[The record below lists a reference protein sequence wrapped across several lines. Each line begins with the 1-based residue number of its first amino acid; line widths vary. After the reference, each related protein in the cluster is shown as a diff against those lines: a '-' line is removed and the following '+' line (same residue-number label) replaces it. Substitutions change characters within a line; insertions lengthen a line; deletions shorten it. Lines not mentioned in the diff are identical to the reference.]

1 MPVGSP
7 ARMSRKPGRAN
18 SPRSLAF
25 SKIFEESEKLRNSP
39 TGIPQPSAEILRI
52 MMNTI
57 TPTKKQLLVFGC
69 GLSVILSFICDRLFV
84 KYGWGIGNWILISSA
99 IGFLLTTIVNY
110 QWLKPVYIRWMWVAQ
125 KIGHV
130 TTTVIMIILF
140 CLVFIP
146 VGILLRIL
154 KKDFLNRSIDPS
166 AVSYWNI
173 RKQGAADPKQY
184 TQQF

>member
-1 MPVGSP
+1 MPVGSD
-7 ARMSRKPGRAN
+7 

-52 MMNTI
+52 MMNTT

-69 GLSVILSFICDRLFV
+69 GLSVILSFICYRLFV
-84 KYGWGIGNWILISSA
+84 KHGWGISNWILISAA
-99 IGFLLTTIVNY
+99 IGFLFITVVNC
-110 QWLKPVYIRWMWVAQ
+110 QWLKPVYTRWMWAAQ
-125 KIGHV
+125 KIGYV
-130 TTTVIMIILF
+130 TTTVIMIALF
-140 CLVFIP
+140 CSVFIP

-154 KKDFLNRSIDPS
+154 KKDLLNRSINPS

-173 RKQGAADPKQY
+173 RKQGAVDSKQY